1 MSTKFLVS
9 KIFNQL
15 RCWVSYALSLIGIVR
30 VRHLPIFVSVE
41 PANICQLHCPE
52 CPIGRGNK
60 EQHAIS
66 INKTPAN
73 HLMSMDL
80 FTLVLNQVK
89 SHAHTMQFYF
99 QGEPLLNPQL
109 PLMIARAHEE
119 GLFTIVST
127 NAQALTR
134 EIAYALVKSG
144 LNRIIVSIDGFT
156 QESYATYRI
165 GGKLQK
171 ALDGLRYL
179 SESRQQLHASI
190 CIELQVLRLRSNEH
204 EWQWIRHHYR
214 SLGATRLVFKTA
226 QLYDYKHGNPLMT
239 NNLHHS
245 RYRRNDD
252 GTYYLYRSWFR
263 RHWINFPCY
272 RLWSGC
278 VITTDGYVLPCC
290 YDKAKQHILG
300 SLAKQ
305 SLSTIWYGK
314 KADVF
319 RHAVLQ
325 KNKDIAI
332 CQECNF

>member
-1 MSTKFLVS
+1 MS
-9 KIFNQL
+9 IN
-15 RCWVSYALSLIGIVR
+15 
-30 VRHLPIFVSVE
+30 
-41 PANICQLHCPE
+41 
-52 CPIGRGNK
+52 
-60 EQHAIS
+60 

-179 SESRQQLHASI
+179 SESCQQLHASI

-245 RYRRNDD
+245 RYRKNDD

-263 RHWINFPCY
+263 RHWVNFPCY

-290 YDKAKQHILG
+290 YDKAKKYALG
-300 SLAKQ
+300 SIVKE

-314 KADVF
+314 NADVF

>member
-1 MSTKFLVS
+1 M
-9 KIFNQL
+9 
-15 RCWVSYALSLIGIVR
+15 R
-30 VRHLPIFVSVE
+30 VRHLPTFVSIE
-41 PANICQLHCPE
+41 PANYCQLRCPE
-52 CPIGRGNK
+52 CPIGRCNK
-60 EQHAIS
+60 EGERTDDHQHHRM
-66 INKTPAN
+66 T
-73 HLMSMDL
+73 MEMFD
-80 FTLVLNQVK
+80 TTLNQIQFTT
-89 SHAHTMQFYF
+89 HTIQFYF
-99 QGEPLLNPQL
+99 QGEPLLNPLL
-109 PLMIARAHEE
+109 PKMIARAHEL
-119 GLFTIVST
+119 GIFTIVST
-127 NAQALTR
+127 NAQALTH
-134 EIAYALVKSG
+134 EIAEKLVASG
-144 LNRIIVSIDGFT
+144 LNRIIVSIDGFSE
-156 QESYATYRI
+156 ESYAAYRV
-165 GGKLQK
+165 GGNLNRALEGMQYLREAK
-171 ALDGLRYL
+171 AGQH
-179 SESRQQLHASI
+179 STI

-245 RYRRNDD
+245 RYRKNDD

-290 YDKAKQHILG
+290 YDKAKKHILG
-300 SLAKQ
+300 SIVKE